1 MTIYNNLTDME
12 ALKIGTHH
20 NLVAERSKE
29 MSFVDK
35 VGIVKKVVDTDPP
48 NLYKT
53 LEGIFGAKVKATF
66 FKTKYNA
73 LPVHILMYGSGTEQ
87 ISGIS
92 RYKPSNNCCSTNCLV

>member
-35 VGIVKKVVDTDPP
+35 VGVVKKVVDTDPP

-53 LEGIFGAKVKATF
+53 PEVIFGAKVIANMEVAMNKF
-66 FKTKYNA
+66 WDIKVQTKQQLLLHK
-73 LPVHILMYGSGTEQ
+73 LPSVIHNKIYF
-87 ISGIS
+87 
-92 RYKPSNNCCSTNCLV
+92 